1 MKWLR
6 KGLFAVAV
14 ATPFVAIADFDGPA
28 PVAWRWAQPTSA
40 SPAGSPII
48 DSDNVFVAVGGRIYC
63 MDKSTGNTKWRFPL
77 AEPLESNF
85 RSGAVMG
92 KGMVVAASDNRTVY
106 AVDSSSGKLLWQ
118 HTSENSIATNPVIA
132 GNHVVFGTLPGGAMS
147 LDAANGQPEW
157 KEPVKLKGAPYPNCV
172 AWQDSVIMI
181 TNEPAV
187 ISLNPASAKLNWSV
201 AAGSMNGSSVP
212 AIFGDTVFL
221 NTGYYLTAVRAQT
234 GSKKWDV
241 RMDEPLAFGPAAG
254 DHGVA
259 VVSQTGTLYT
269 FDTQGHFMFK
279 KGVKLGA
286 SPSSQPSFVG
296 KLVSVGAENGSL
308 NIIDP
313 RSGELVFNYVVPPLF
328 KGAMVSGSDSKETEV
343 KYVNV
348 AGPATTAGDTM
359 LVLARDGSLLAFDKK
374 VGVDLTAPNVS
385 MIWPTAGDQV
395 NGQPPLEVWFKIED
409 AASGINP
416 ASVGVKVGGTDY
428 AGSYLK
434 DGYLWFKISTS
445 GPNRPL
451 SEGRAEITVTAA
463 DWMGNKTEAKFVL
476 NVDST
481 IPAIGGPPRKDS
493 DAGSSPGGGFGKGGK
508 GGG

>member
-1 MKWLR
+1 
-6 KGLFAVAV
+6 
-14 ATPFVAIADFDGPA
+14 
-28 PVAWRWAQPTSA
+28 
-40 SPAGSPII
+40 
-48 DSDNVFVAVGGRIYC
+48 
-63 MDKSTGNTKWRFPL
+63 
-77 AEPLESNF
+77 
-85 RSGAVMG
+85 
-92 KGMVVAASDNRTVY
+92 
-106 AVDSSSGKLLWQ
+106 
-118 HTSENSIATNPVIA
+118 
-132 GNHVVFGTLPGGAMS
+132 
-147 LDAANGQPEW
+147 
-157 KEPVKLKGAPYPNCV
+157 
-172 AWQDSVIMI
+172 
-181 TNEPAV
+181 
-187 ISLNPASAKLNWSV
+187 
-201 AAGSMNGSSVP
+201 
-212 AIFGDTVFL
+212 
-221 NTGYYLTAVRAQT
+221 
-234 GSKKWDV
+234 
-241 RMDEPLAFGPAAG
+241 
-254 DHGVA
+254 
-259 VVSQTGTLYT
+259 
-269 FDTQGHFMFK
+269 
-279 KGVKLGA
+279 
-286 SPSSQPSFVG
+286 
-296 KLVSVGAENGSL
+296 
-308 NIIDP
+308 
-313 RSGELVFNYVVPPLF
+313 
-328 KGAMVSGSDSKETEV
+328 MVSGSDSKETEV

-428 AGSYLK
+428 AGNYLK